1 MSAEELDLLFWNL
14 LPAIILGAGYAI
26 WKFWTHHQTKAA
38 KAAARLALAE
48 KRKNRSQLPKKPK
61 HHHGRN

>member
-14 LPAIILGAGYAI
+14 LPAVILGAAYAI

-38 KAAARLALAE
+38 KAAARLALEE
-48 KRKNRSQLPKKPK
+48 KRKHRPQPTKKPS
-61 HHHGRN
+61 HRHGRY

>member
-26 WKFWTHHQTKAA
+26 WKFWIHHQTKAA

-48 KRKNRSQLPKKPK
+48 KRKNRSQLPKKPN
-61 HHHGRN
+61 HRHGRN

>member
-26 WKFWTHHQTKAA
+26 WKFWTHHQAKAA
-38 KAAARLALAE
+38 KEAARLALAE
-48 KRKNRSQLPKKPK
+48 KRKSRSQLPKKPN
-61 HHHGRN
+61 HRHGRN

>member
-1 MSAEELDLLFWNL
+1 MSPEEMDLLFWNL
-14 LPAIILGAGYAI
+14 LPAVILGGSYAI
-26 WKFWTHHQTKAA
+26 WKFWTHHQAKAA
-38 KAAARLALAE
+38 KAAARLALKE

>member
-14 LPAIILGAGYAI
+14 LPANILGAGYAI

-48 KRKNRSQLPKKPK
+48 KRKNRSQLPKKPN
-61 HHHGRN
+61 HRHGRN

>member
-26 WKFWTHHQTKAA
+26 WKFWTHHQTKEA
-38 KAAARLALAE
+38 KAAARLALE
-48 KRKNRSQLPKKPK
+48 KKKKNRSQLPKKPN
-61 HHHGRN
+61 HRHGRN

>member
-48 KRKNRSQLPKKPK
+48 KRKNRSQLPKMPN
-61 HHHGRN
+61 HRHGRN

>member
-1 MSAEELDLLFWNL
+1 MSPEEMDLLFWNL
-14 LPAIILGAGYAI
+14 LPAVILGTAYAI
-26 WKFWTHHQTKAA
+26 WKFWTHHQAKAA
-38 KAAARLALAE
+38 KAAARLALKE

>member
-26 WKFWTHHQTKAA
+26 WKFWTHHQTKAV

-48 KRKNRSQLPKKPK
+48 KRKNRSQLPKKPN
-61 HHHGRN
+61 HRHGRN